1 MTFKTQMA
9 VDVSNVFFNDTEF
22 ADDGVY
28 NSADATIVN
37 KAIKVILDLG
47 ADLGGTD
54 YGVAD
59 LVSVTLKLVDV
70 PRPAIYDTWKSDAS
84 GIVYT
89 LGQRIGG
96 GGEVVTMTAE
106 EDARQIPQ
114 AVR

>member
-9 VDVSNVFFNDTEF
+9 VDVENVFFNNAEF

-28 NSADATIVN
+28 NSADGTIVD

-59 LVSVTLKLVDV
+59 LVSITLKLVDV
-70 PRPAIYDTWKSDAS
+70 PRPLIYDTVVINSKT
-84 GIVYT
+84 YT
-89 LGQRIGG
+89 LGQRISG